1 VGPDRDKNA
10 NTLNPFLNAPFVR
23 VCALT
28 LFAGVTVFTY
38 TILPRHIRSLGMDED
53 SVGLV
58 MGAFFLGLLLG
69 IRPGEAVMRRW
80 GVRTLVSGGVL
91 LMIAS
96 GALFM
101 VAETSASLWAARLI
115 QGFGW
120 SGVVV
125 GSISWITMLTPSER
139 MAQGIGLHGLIFQ
152 LSQAGGPWLGEVA
165 VDRSSFETMFVLGV
179 GLTVLAAL
187 CAGFTPIAAATAP
200 TSAGAKPVGKETWA
214 LRGATFSLAV
224 GFGCVMSFLSDY
236 VPVLGTQSVKGFF
249 AAYAGVNIFVRVVY
263 GALLDRGDR
272 VTIIVAACV
281 IQGVVLA
288 GLAVISSPWQ
298 LVPLGALFGLAI
310 ALYLP
315 VFQALMIDRIGDR
328 GRAIATFQF
337 WFLLG
342 AGLASSVL
350 GSVAVIAGYR
360 VVFGLT
366 TVTAGLAVVFLRSD
380 QQTIKSVKSSMTS
393 ST

>member
-1 VGPDRDKNA
+1 MGSKQR
-10 NTLNPFLNAPFVR
+10 TELRIRNPFFDARFIK

-38 TILPRHIRSLGMDED
+38 TILPRHVRSLGMDED

-58 MGAFFLGLLLG
+58 MGGFFLGLLFG
-69 IRPGEAVMRRW
+69 IRPGEVVIRRW
-80 GVRTLVSGGVL
+80 GARMLVSGGLV

-96 GALFM
+96 GVVFIGTENG
-101 VAETSASLWAARLI
+101 VSLWAARFI

-125 GSISWITMLTPSER
+125 GSISWVTMLIPQER
-139 MAQGIGLHGLIFQ
+139 MAQGIGLHGLLFQ
-152 LSQAGGPWLGEVA
+152 ISQAAGPWLGEVV
-165 VDRSSFETMFVLGV
+165 VDHSSFQILFTLGIC
-179 GLTVLAAL
+179 LTVLAGL
-187 CAGFTPIAAATAP
+187 CAALTPIARPTPANSVAIAAP
-200 TSAGAKPVGKETWA
+200 GSETWA
-214 LRGATFSLAV
+214 LRAAMFSLAI

-236 VPVLGTQSVKGFF
+236 VPTVGTHSVKGFF
-249 AAYAGVNIFVRVVY
+249 AAYVAVNILVRMVY
-263 GALLDRGDR
+263 GARLDRGDR
-272 VTIIVAACV
+272 VTIIVTACI
-281 IQGVVLA
+281 IQTIVLA

-315 VFQALMIDRIGDR
+315 VFQALMIDRIADR
-328 GRAIATFQF
+328 GRAIAAFQF

-342 AGLASSVL
+342 ASLASSLL
-350 GSVAVIAGYR
+350 GFVAAVAGYR

-366 TVTAGLAVVFLRSD
+366 AIAAGLTVVCMRSD
-380 QQTIKSVKSSMTS
+380 KNPPRTAFAARQE
-393 ST
+393 